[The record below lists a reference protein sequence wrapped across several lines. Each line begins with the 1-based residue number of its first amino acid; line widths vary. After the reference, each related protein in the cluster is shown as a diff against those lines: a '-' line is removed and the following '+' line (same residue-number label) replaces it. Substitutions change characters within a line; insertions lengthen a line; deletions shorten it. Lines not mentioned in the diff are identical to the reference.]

1 MFGLY
6 FYFVVSGVC
15 FLVTAIRKTKN
26 GWKIIKT
33 RRHRRDLAPA
43 ARHTQMAKTKVP
55 PPYQWSVLTPSI
67 FCAQSCDV
75 IVILRVW
82 VEIENFWIF
91 QKAIFYFFLPTALR
105 LCPLFLQL
113 LQVSRGYTY
122 SDNFPRKLFSSKNLK
137 KKPFYKIVFYFNPPL
152 FFIDRI

>member
-1 MFGLY
+1 VFGLY

-55 PPYQWSVLTPSI
+55 PPYQ
-67 FCAQSCDV
+67 
-75 IVILRVW
+75 
-82 VEIENFWIF
+82 
-91 QKAIFYFFLPTALR
+91 
-105 LCPLFLQL
+105 
-113 LQVSRGYTY
+113 
-122 SDNFPRKLFSSKNLK
+122 
-137 KKPFYKIVFYFNPPL
+137 
-152 FFIDRI
+152 